1 MNYVELTQ
9 AIQDYVES
17 TESLFVTNIPV
28 FITQA
33 ELRIVQSVQNPI
45 LRKNV
50 TGILTANNKYL
61 SSPSDFLAPYSLAVI
76 SVDGTYNYL
85 MTKDVSFMREAYP
98 NPTTVGL
105 PKFYSIF
112 GPTLSAMQEL
122 SFILAPTPDLN
133 YNVELHYFYYPESIT
148 TSATGTTWL
157 GDNYSPVLLYGALRE
172 AVLFQKG
179 EQDMVTY
186 YEAKYQEALQQY
198 RVLCEGFEES
208 DSYRIGTRRAPI
220 K

>member
-1 MNYVELTQ
+1 MNYAQLTQ

-17 TESLFVTNIPV
+17 DEALFVTNIPV
-28 FITQA
+28 FVTQA

-50 TGILTANNKYL
+50 TGTLTANNKYL

-112 GPTLSAMQEL
+112 GPTLSALQEL
-122 SFILAPTPDLN
+122 SFILAPTPDLD
-133 YNVELHYFYYPESIT
+133 YNIELHYFYYPESIT
-148 TSATGTTWL
+148 VAASGTTWL

-208 DSYRIGTRRAPI
+208 DSYRIGTRRAAI

>member
-1 MNYVELTQ
+1 MNYAQLTQ

-17 TESLFVTNIPV
+17 DEALFVTNIPV
-28 FITQA
+28 FVTQA

-50 TGILTANNKYL
+50 TGTLTANNKYL

-112 GPTLSAMQEL
+112 GPTLSALQEL

-148 TSATGTTWL
+148 VAASGTTWL

-208 DSYRIGTRRAPI
+208 DSYRIGTRRAAI